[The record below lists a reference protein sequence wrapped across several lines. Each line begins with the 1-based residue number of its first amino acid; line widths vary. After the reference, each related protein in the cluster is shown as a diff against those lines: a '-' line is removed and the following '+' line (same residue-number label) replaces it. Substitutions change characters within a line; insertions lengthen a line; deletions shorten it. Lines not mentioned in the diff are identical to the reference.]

1 MLISLF
7 CRLMYLSGIKMIS
20 YAAHFCNYM
29 FVPSNISLK
38 IYILHKLLSSCQN
51 KPLIRIGSRIGR
63 MTRSEPLF
71 HLASWNHY
79 FDVISGGAMT
89 NNSCEGNLLIISF
102 GLIQMCTHCL
112 VHTVQYLYYSVCII
126 VVSVF
131 SVLVCSFRLSKYT
144 YSSPLYRL

>member
-1 MLISLF
+1 MQ
-7 CRLMYLSGIKMIS
+7 RIS
-20 YAAHFCNYM
+20 YVLCNYM

-38 IYILHKLLSSCQN
+38 IYLLYKLLRCSCQN
-51 KPLIRIGSRIGR
+51 KPLIRIGSRIGQ

-102 GLIQMCTHCL
+102 GLLQMCTHCL

-131 SVLVCSFRLSKYT
+131 GVLVCSFRLSKYT
-144 YSSPLYRL
+144 YSSPLYRLQQHMDSKPASQ